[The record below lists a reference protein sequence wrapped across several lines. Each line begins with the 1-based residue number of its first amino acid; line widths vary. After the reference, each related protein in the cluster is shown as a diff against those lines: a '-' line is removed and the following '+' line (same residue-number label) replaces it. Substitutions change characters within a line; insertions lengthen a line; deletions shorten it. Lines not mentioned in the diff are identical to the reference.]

1 MRMSLSILLLGLAL
15 ACGPKTQKLG
25 APQPAQLPVTALED
39 LLQRPDAFK
48 GKVVAIQGR
57 IGAVGCTDCGGVLVS
72 DQTWRLSVE
81 PENPKAFSIPA
92 QAGARI
98 QAWGRVQVEQEKGG
112 AFVELKARGVEI
124 R

>member
-1 MRMSLSILLLGLAL
+1 MLKTPSILLLGLAL

-25 APQPAQLPVTALED
+25 APRPAQITATTLED
-39 LLQRPDAFK
+39 LLQHPDAFK
-48 GKVVAIQGR
+48 DKVVAIEGR
-57 IGAVGCTDCGGVLVS
+57 IGAIGCTDCGGVLVS
-72 DQTWRLSVE
+72 DKTWRLSVE
-81 PENPKAFSIPA
+81 PEDPKAFSIPA

-112 AFVELKARGVEI
+112 SFIELKARGVEI